1 MEITSI
7 LGKMGPYS
15 QNKIEENNNNKNS
28 NNVEAKSQ
36 NGTEND
42 KVQLSTQ
49 AQELGKAVQA
59 VQNSDEVRS
68 EKVSELKQQID
79 NGEYDVNP
87 RNIAEGIIQQ
97 ETDLWE

>member
-15 QNKIEENNNNKNS
+15 QNKVEENNNNKNS

-36 NGTEND
+36 SGTEND
-42 KVQLSTQ
+42 KVQLSSQ
-49 AQELGKAVQA
+49 AQELGKAVQS
-59 VQNSDEVRS
+59 VQNTDEVRS

>member
-7 LGKMGPYS
+7 LGKLGPYS
-15 QNKIEENNNNKNS
+15 QNKIEENNNNKNG
-28 NNVEAKSQ
+28 NNIEATSQ

-49 AQELGKAVQA
+49 AQELGKTVQT

-68 EKVSELKQQID
+68 EKVSQLKQQID
-79 NGEYDVNP
+79 NGEYEVNP

-97 ETDLWE
+97 EMDLWE

>member
-15 QNKIEENNNNKNS
+15 QNKVEENNNNKNS

-36 NGTEND
+36 SGTEND
-42 KVQLSTQ
+42 KVQLSSQ
-49 AQELGKAVQA
+49 AQELGKAVQS